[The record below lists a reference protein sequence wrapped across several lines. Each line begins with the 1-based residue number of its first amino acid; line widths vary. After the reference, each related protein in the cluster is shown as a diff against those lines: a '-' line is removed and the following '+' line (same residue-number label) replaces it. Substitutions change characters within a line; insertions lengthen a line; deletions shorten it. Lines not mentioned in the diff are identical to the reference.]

1 MGKTKPVK
9 TKAPIDGTV
18 DGATTAP
25 EVVKSTDTL
34 TTSGNESVNS
44 FKPEPVDELNVLKQ
58 KKIADVLTA
67 KGAADDGAPGG
78 MMAMRMASYS
88 GNDANI
94 SGNLAATP
102 STAGGSRGNSRFGK
116 KIDETVR
123 SLDDLASE
131 QVIVKVTKPKPLSKG
146 GVQGSNRAA
155 RNDITVRTKAKGKV
169 PASHL
174 FQRSLDEIR
183 KDRIIFGHGQVVKS
197 AGAKYQDV
205 PSNTCVYNA
214 AKDKYTTQ
222 AFGITKRGDF
232 IPRKLTFKLGHTG
245 IVKQFG
251 FTSDDITVDSGLCD
265 EIINMTAGHA
275 KAHANSVEM
284 QRRVMS
290 QTAGDENV
298 DNWSPLPE
306 AIKEPSNTLSYLK
319 DLERDT
325 GNHMYMAARFAQ
337 LSLAYQINSAGKDG
351 SQKHLPM
358 VEAFLSTIWGEEQS
372 ADYEGAD
379 VPSLFSTYADLK
391 AGSPALLI
399 AAFDSVNKYKTKGD
413 VLNMPRSLKMF
424 VNTGLGFMG
433 NFKAN
438 PDLIKVLENTQAF
451 STIDGQYDGIRPVY
465 VNDSYAITSP
475 FRWEDQFSFTN
486 KDVFDPYCKN
496 GMKVSPFIYSFQD
509 LRTEYVTVAHHPLLK
524 GLYNWVSQ
532 HGSSLYRAAATS
544 AESKAEEDIVINIPI
559 LYSLT
564 KLTTW
569 QFLLLAAAAEV
580 EKERLITMKEILDYE
595 RKNGKI
601 AFPDLISLGSVTYT
615 NSKLFKFLS
624 VGEPLIVGALDTMNK
639 INWLMPEL
647 FWAYDEETRGAGV
660 DYRRVV
666 VPWYFTEDQF
676 SVSADPD
683 IVGFDPYVIGMS
695 WPKVRSGIVLDTL
708 VDIVN
713 SDERQ
718 VRLGLDR
725 MIYPLVT
732 QMAKNDFRV
741 YKYDL
746 SADGIPAIV
755 YKSADITYATLLSV
769 PRELGLI
776 MDAPANYLTFTTPT
790 QGLATLTTKYEWESS
805 YRAKVYVGDFEAGTA
820 EGPVLV
826 NASVNVDR
834 SALYKQSWY
843 YLPAIRDS
851 RALVDGGFLLSMKD
865 LFATKANGA
874 ETTMVVGKSAFTPF
888 AKIGNLTDQAAST
901 DAEDIVFG
909 FQKALWTRMQLLPM
923 VVSPWDTSSYKS
935 TAGAEDGTKY
945 DIYDFAYVLGLV
957 GFEGSFYEEDHYN
970 RLDKQIQEGPAFVRD
985 LYLTE
990 SPLVL

>member
-1 MGKTKPVK
+1 MGKTKPIK

-34 TTSGNESVNS
+34 TASGNESVNS

-131 QVIVKVTKPKPLSKG
+131 QVIVKVTKPRPLSEG

-183 KDRIIFGHGQVVKS
+183 KDKIVFGHGQVVKS
-197 AGAKYQDV
+197 ADANYQDV
-205 PSNTCVYNA
+205 PTNTLVYDVE
-214 AKDKYTTQ
+214 KDRYVSTS
-222 AFGITKRGDF
+222 FGITKRGDF
-232 IPRKLTFKLGHTG
+232 IPRKLTFKIGHNG
-245 IVKQFG
+245 VVKQFG
-251 FTSDDITVDSGLCD
+251 FTSDDITVESGLSN
-265 EIINMTAGHA
+265 EIMNMSANHA

-306 AIKEPSNTLSYLK
+306 AIEEPSNTLAYLK

-337 LSLAYQINSAGKDG
+337 LSLAYQLNSAGKDG

-358 VEAFLSTIWGEEQS
+358 VEAFLSTIKGEDQS
-372 ADYEGAD
+372 CNYGDAT
-379 VPSLFSTYADLK
+379 VPSLFTSYADIK

-399 AAFDSVNKYKTKGD
+399 SAFDSVTKYKTKGD
-413 VLNMPRSLKMF
+413 ILNMPRSLKMF
-424 VNTGLGFMG
+424 VNTGLGFMK

-438 PDLIKVLENTQAF
+438 PDVVKLLENTQAF

-475 FRWEDQFSFTN
+475 FKWEDQFDFAN
-486 KDVFDPYCKN
+486 KTVFDPRCVS
-496 GMKVSPFIYSFQD
+496 GMTVNPFIYSFKD

-532 HGSSLYRAAATS
+532 HATSLYRAAATN
-544 AESKAEEDIVINIPI
+544 EENKNKKDIIINIPI

-569 QFLLLAAAAEV
+569 QFLLVAAAAEV
-580 EKERLITMKEILDYE
+580 EKERLVTMKEILDYE
-595 RKNGKI
+595 RKNGKT
-601 AFPDLISLGSVTYT
+601 AFPDLLSLESVTYT
-615 NSKLFKFLS
+615 SGKLFKFTS
-624 VGEPLIVGALDTMNK
+624 IGEPLIVGALDTMNR

-647 FWAYDEETRGAGV
+647 FWSYDEETRGVGA

-676 SVSADPD
+676 KVSADPN
-683 IVGFDPYVIGMS
+683 VVSLDPYTIGMS

-708 VDIVN
+708 ADIVN
-713 SDERQ
+713 ADERI

-725 MIYPLVT
+725 MIYPIVT
-732 QMAKNDFRV
+732 DVAKDDFRV

-755 YKSADITYATLLSV
+755 YKSNDITYGTLLSV

-776 MDAPANYLTFTTPT
+776 MDAPANYLTFTKPT
-790 QGLATLTTKYEWESS
+790 EGLATLNTKYEWESS
-805 YRAKVYVGDFEAGTA
+805 YRAKVYVGDFDAGTA

-826 NASVNVDR
+826 NSSVNVDR
-834 SALYKQSWY
+834 AALYTQSWY

-851 RALVDGGFLLSMKD
+851 RSLVDGGFLLSMKD
-865 LFATKANGA
+865 LFVTSANGA
-874 ETTMVVGKSAFTPF
+874 NATMLAGKSAFTPF
-888 AKIGNLTDQAAST
+888 AKIGNLTNQEAST
-901 DAEDIVFG
+901 DTEDVVFG

-923 VVSPWDTSSYKS
+923 VISPWDTSSYKPA
-935 TAGAEDGTKY
+935 AGSEDGSKY
-945 DIYDFAYVLGLV
+945 DIYDFAYILGLV

-985 LYLTE
+985 LYVSE

>member
-1 MGKTKPVK
+1 MGKSKPIK
-9 TKAPIDGTV
+9 TKAPIDGIV

-25 EVVKSTDTL
+25 EVVKSTETL

-123 SLDDLASE
+123 SLNDLASE

-183 KDRIIFGHGQVVKS
+183 KDKIIFGHGQVVKS
-197 AGAKYQDV
+197 ANAEYKDV
-205 PSNTCVYNA
+205 PTNTLVYDVD
-214 AKDKYTTQ
+214 KDKYKTR

-232 IPRKLTFKLGHTG
+232 IPRKLTFKLGYNG
-245 IVKQFG
+245 VVKQFG
-251 FTSDDITVDSGLCD
+251 FTSDDITVDSGLSD
-265 EIINMTAGHA
+265 EIMNMTAGHA

-284 QRRVMS
+284 QRRLMS

-306 AIKEPSNTLSYLK
+306 AIEEPANTLSYLK

-358 VEAFLSTIWGEEQS
+358 IEAFLAAIYGEENSSVYGS
-372 ADYEGAD
+372 AT
-379 VPSLFSTYADLK
+379 VPSLFSTYTDIK

-399 AAFDSVNKYKTKGD
+399 AAFDSIGKYKTKGD
-413 VLNMPRSLKMF
+413 ILNMPRSLKMF

-475 FRWEDQFSFTN
+475 FRWEHQFSFAN
-486 KDVFDPYCKN
+486 KGVFDPDCKN
-496 GMKVSPFIYSFQD
+496 GMTVSPFIYSFKD
-509 LRTEYVTVAHHPLLK
+509 LRTEYITVAHHPLLK
-524 GLYNWVSQ
+524 GIYNWISQ
-532 HGSSLYRAAATS
+532 HGYSLYRAAANS
-544 AESKAEEDIVINIPI
+544 AESKAEEDITINIPI

-569 QFLLLAAAAEV
+569 QFLLLAAASEI
-580 EKERLITMKEILDYE
+580 EKERLVTMKEILDYE
-595 RKNGKI
+595 RKNGKT
-601 AFPDLISLGSVTYT
+601 AFPDLVSLGSVNFT
-615 NSKLFKFLS
+615 NGKLFKFLS
-624 VGEPLIVGALDTMNK
+624 IGEPLIVGALDTMNK

-647 FWAYDEETRGAGV
+647 FWAYDEETRGVGT

-676 SVSADPD
+676 RVSADPD
-683 IVGFDPYVIGMS
+683 IVSFDPYVIGMS

-708 VDIVN
+708 ADIVN

-732 QMAKNDFRV
+732 QVAKADFRV

-746 SADGIPAIV
+746 SADGIPAIA
-755 YKSADITYATLLSV
+755 YRSDKIKYATLLSV

-776 MDAPANYLTFTTPT
+776 MDAPANYLTLTTPALN
-790 QGLATLTTKYEWESS
+790 LATLDTNYEWESS

-834 SALYKQSWY
+834 SVLYRQSWY

-851 RALVDGGFLLSMKD
+851 RALIDGGFLLSMKD
-865 LFATKANGA
+865 LFKTSSNGA
-874 ETTMVVGKSAFTPF
+874 NSTMVVGKSAFTPF
-888 AKIGNLTDQAAST
+888 AKIGNLTNQEAST
-901 DAEDIVFG
+901 DAEDVVFG
-909 FQKALWTRMQLLPM
+909 FQKALWTRLQLLPM
-923 VVSPWDTSSYKS
+923 VVSPWDTSSYKAA
-935 TAGAEDGTKY
+935 AGSEDGSKY
-945 DIYDFAYVLGLV
+945 DIYDLAYALGLV

-970 RLDKQIQEGPAFVRD
+970 RLDKQIQEGPAFTRD